1 MISRTRKHK
10 AKSSI
15 SV

>member
-1 MISRTRKHK
+1 M

-15 SV
+15 S